1 MSEIEMIP
9 TPGDAAQSAAVADA
23 VIPAAVTEA
32 AAPAAIEPAAN
43 AAPVAA
49 IAETPAAP
57 VADPVAAAPMAP
69 AAEPA
74 APSLASSAVVA
85 LAVEPVAAAAPVI
98 ESAAVAAQVAEAA
111 VAAPLAVSAAAVAAP
126 AAAIV
131 PETTAQVRFADFGL
145 SPLILRALTEQ
156 GYVHPTPI
164 QAQAIPVLLQGRD
177 VMGAAQTG
185 TGKTAGFAL
194 PIIQLLL
201 AHASPSM
208 SPARHPV
215 RALILTPTRELA
227 VQVAENVKAY
237 AQHTPL
243 RSTVVFG
250 GMDMKGQTVIL
261 KGGVE
266 IVIATPGRLLDHI
279 EQKNI
284 SLSQVQMLVMDEADR
299 MLDMGFLPDL
309 QRIINLLPKQRQ
321 NLMFS
326 ATFSPEIKKLANTFL
341 NNPLT
346 IEVAR
351 SNATAERVTQV
362 VYKVEENQKH
372 ALVAHILRQRDLKQ
386 VIVFSNTKIG
396 ASRLARGLE
405 QEGMNAT
412 AIHGDKTQQ
421 ERMAALESFKKGEID
436 VLVATDVAA
445 RGLDITD
452 LPCVINYDLPYNAE
466 DYVHRI
472 GRTGRAGASGDA
484 ISIYS
489 DKDERLLADIEKL
502 IKQTITRGDLAGF
515 TPSSS
520 RGDERAERRPPRR
533 AEGEASAPRESRES
547 REPRDGSR
555 GAGGSSE
562 VRESRDSSRSVAPR
576 MSERG
581 PRSSSGPLPRREKTD
596 PWFLKPYEPANAP
609 APAPAS
615 AALGG
620 GSAKPKQKIAALLG
634 GLPKS

>member
-1 MSEIEMIP
+1 MSETEIT
-9 TPGDAAQSAAVADA
+9 TPS
-23 VIPAAVTEA
+23 
-32 AAPAAIEPAAN
+32 AIEPAA
-43 AAPVAA
+43 
-49 IAETPAAP
+49 
-57 VADPVAAAPMAP
+57 
-69 AAEPA
+69 
-74 APSLASSAVVA
+74 
-85 LAVEPVAAAAPVI
+85 
-98 ESAAVAAQVAEAA
+98 AEAA
-111 VAAPLAVSAAAVAAP
+111 ATPEAQQAPAVQQAPEAQVAAP
-126 AAAIV
+126 APLEV
-131 PETTAQVRFADFGL
+131 PQVPQVRFADFGL
-145 SPLILRALTEQ
+145 SPHILRALNDQ

-164 QAQAIPVLLQGRD
+164 QAEAIPVLLKGRD

-194 PIIQLLL
+194 PIIQMLL
-201 AHASPSM
+201 AHASTST

-261 KGGVE
+261 KAGVE

-284 SLSQVQMLVMDEADR
+284 SLGQVQMLVMDEADR

-341 NNPLT
+341 TDPVT

-351 SNATAERVTQV
+351 SNQTADKVTQV
-362 VYKVEENQKH
+362 VYKVPENQKH
-372 ALVAHILRQRDLKQ
+372 ALTAHLLRQRDLKQ
-386 VIVFSNTKIG
+386 VIIFSNTKIG
-396 ASRLARGLE
+396 ASRLAKGLE
-405 QEGMNAT
+405 QEGMSAV

-421 ERMAALESFKKGEID
+421 ERMAALEAFKKGEID
-436 VLVATDVAA
+436 ILVATDVAA

-484 ISIYS
+484 LSIYS

-502 IKQTITRGDLAGF
+502 IKQTIRRGELTGF
-515 TPSSS
+515 NPAPSY
-520 RGDERAERRPPRR
+520 GEGAERRPRRDEGASRDGGSPRAAPGR
-533 AEGEASAPRESRES
+533 PPATGGYGADRGERTERAPRSASPYGTGR
-547 REPRDGSR
+547 RDK
-555 GAGGSSE
+555 
-562 VRESRDSSRSVAPR
+562 V
-576 MSERG
+576 
-581 PRSSSGPLPRREKTD
+581 D
-596 PWFLKPYEPANAP
+596 PWFLKPYEPAKSAAP
-609 APAPAS
+609 APGATS
-615 AALGG
+615 GNTV
-620 GSAKPKQKIAALLG
+620 AKPKQKLAFLLG
-634 GLPKS
+634 GAPK

>member
-1 MSEIEMIP
+1 MP
-9 TPGDAAQSAAVADA
+9 AGQAAQNLLLIEESLVVRRRATAYIMSD
-23 VIPAAVTEA
+23 TEIITPSVPVP
-32 AAPAAIEPAAN
+32 APAAAAEPVVEPIVEPNVEPAIAAD

-49 IAETPAAP
+49 SAVEPTA
-57 VADPVAAAPMAP
+57 AP
-69 AAEPA
+69 AA
-74 APSLASSAVVA
+74 
-85 LAVEPVAAAAPVI
+85 
-98 ESAAVAAQVAEAA
+98 
-111 VAAPLAVSAAAVAAP
+111 VSAPAPVAAP
-126 AAAIV
+126 AAEVAPV
-131 PETTAQVRFADFGL
+131 AEVAAQVRFADFGL
-145 SPLILRALTEQ
+145 SPDILRALTDQ

-164 QAQAIPVLLQGRD
+164 QAQAIPVLLKGRD

-194 PIIQLLL
+194 PIIQMLL
-201 AHASPSM
+201 AHSSTST

-250 GMDMKGQTVIL
+250 GMDMKGQTIIL
-261 KGGVE
+261 KAGVE

-341 NNPLT
+341 TDPIT

-351 SNATAERVTQV
+351 SNQTADKVTQV
-362 VYKVEENQKH
+362 VYKVPDNQKH
-372 ALVAHILRQRDLKQ
+372 ALTAHLLRQRELKQ
-386 VIVFSNTKIG
+386 VIIFSNTKIG
-396 ASRLARGLE
+396 ASRLAKGLE
-405 QEGMNAT
+405 QEGMKAV

-421 ERMAALESFKKGEID
+421 ERMAALDSFKKGEID
-436 VLVATDVAA
+436 ILVATDVAA

-484 ISIYS
+484 LSIYS

-502 IKQTITRGDLAGF
+502 IKQTIKRGELTGF
-515 TPSSS
+515 NPAPSFA
-520 RGDERAERRPPRR
+520 DERGERRPPRR
-533 AEGEASAPRESRES
+533 TE
-547 REPRDGSR
+547 
-555 GAGGSSE
+555 
-562 VRESRDSSRSVAPR
+562 DSSRSAPPVR
-576 MSERG
+576 SGERDRGDRGERG
-581 PRSSSGPLPRREKTD
+581 ERPPRSAGAPSYGSGRREKVD
-596 PWFLKPYEPANAP
+596 PWFLKPYEPAKAP
-609 APAPAS
+609 APAPS

-620 GSAKPKQKIAALLG
+620 SASTKPKQKIAFLLG
-634 GLPKS
+634 GAPKP

>member
-1 MSEIEMIP
+1 MSETEII
-9 TPGDAAQSAAVADA
+9 TPSVTE
-23 VIPAAVTEA
+23 PAAVEA
-32 AAPAAIEPAAN
+32 ASTEPGA
-43 AAPVAA
+43 
-49 IAETPAAP
+49 
-57 VADPVAAAPMAP
+57 
-69 AAEPA
+69 
-74 APSLASSAVVA
+74 
-85 LAVEPVAAAAPVI
+85 
-98 ESAAVAAQVAEAA
+98 AAVAAQPTAPAASAEPTAPAA
-111 VAAPLAVSAAAVAAP
+111 LAQAATPAEPSQPSAAAAPAQTTAPTAAAAPLQPAQP
-126 AAAIV
+126 AAQLAASQDV
-131 PETTAQVRFADFGL
+131 PQVQQVRFADFGL
-145 SPLILRALTEQ
+145 SPDILRALNDQ

-164 QAQAIPVLLQGRD
+164 QAEAIPVLLKGRD

-194 PIIQLLL
+194 PIIQMLL
-201 AHASPSM
+201 AHSSTST

-261 KGGVE
+261 KAGVE

-284 SLSQVQMLVMDEADR
+284 SLGQVQMLVMDEADR

-341 NNPLT
+341 TDPVT

-351 SNATAERVTQV
+351 SNQTADKVTQV
-362 VYKVEENQKH
+362 VYKVPENQKH
-372 ALVAHILRQRDLKQ
+372 ALTAHILRQRELKQ
-386 VIVFSNTKIG
+386 VIIFSNTKIG
-396 ASRLARGLE
+396 ASRLAKGLE
-405 QEGMNAT
+405 QEGMNAV

-421 ERMAALESFKKGEID
+421 ERMAALEAFKKGEID
-436 VLVATDVAA
+436 ILVATDVAA

-502 IKQTITRGDLAGF
+502 IKQTVRRGELTGF
-515 TPSSS
+515 NPPPSYGDSS
-520 RGDERAERRPPRR
+520 ERRPRR
-533 AEGEASAPRESRES
+533 DDSGS
-547 REPRDGSR
+547 RDGASR
-555 GAGGSSE
+555 DNSSGGSSA
-562 VRESRDSSRSVAPR
+562 SRDSSARAPSGRPAGAGSYGADRGERTDRAPR
-576 MSERG
+576 SASPYG
-581 PRSSSGPLPRREKTD
+581 SGRRDKVD
-596 PWFLKPYEPANAP
+596 PWFLKPYEPAKSAAP
-609 APAPAS
+609 APADSLTGAT
-615 AALGG
+615 
-620 GSAKPKQKIAALLG
+620 AKPKQKLAFLLG
-634 GLPKS
+634 GAPKS